1 MNVFHDRFVHCYS
14 FFLGKLFTQLMDQ
27 KLYEKWIFFI
37 IFLFS
42 YVIHILAKITDSVP
56 YRKSCINWTFLITV
70 LFIYCAYL
78 LISVISWSAG
88 WKIDNNEMLT
98 TASIMIFFS
107 NFVYMWTLLPTILH
121 HRRTCDEWI
130 TTTIVLFNIFA
141 VSEVKLAFY
150 KHIEDYLASEWYWS
164 SLYASIVW
172 FYN

>member
-98 TASIMIFFS
+98 TASI
-107 NFVYMWTLLPTILH
+107 
-121 HRRTCDEWI
+121 
-130 TTTIVLFNIFA
+130 TIVLFNIFA